1 MLIRSQDKKT
11 VVNTGDLTM
20 FVYKKNELCGT
31 SCPYD
36 WEYCA
41 SDECRVLNE
50 VAEKLARY
58 ERLEEQIAESAEQY
72 IQKGIAMPYA
82 VMPEVTRGVVKTVFE
97 GFGGGEEE

>member
-1 MLIRSQDKKT
+1 MGRVKR
-11 VVNTGDLTM
+11 LTEDS
-20 FVYKKNELCGT
+20 FDGTAHIKLCGT

-36 WEYCA
+36 KEYCA

-97 GFGGGEEE
+97 GFGGGKEE

>member
-1 MLIRSQDKKT
+1 MGRVKR
-11 VVNTGDLTM
+11 LTEDS
-20 FVYKKNELCGT
+20 FDGTAHIKLCGT

-36 WEYCA
+36 GEYCA
-41 SDECRVLNE
+41 SDECQVLNE

-58 ERLEEQIAESAEQY
+58 ERLEEQIVESAEQY
-72 IQKGIAMPYA
+72 IQKGNAMPYA

>member
-1 MLIRSQDKKT
+1 MGRVKR
-11 VVNTGDLTM
+11 LTEDS
-20 FVYKKNELCGT
+20 FDGTAHIKLCGT

-36 WEYCA
+36 GEYCA

-58 ERLEEQIAESAEQY
+58 ERLESAEQY

>member
-1 MLIRSQDKKT
+1 MGRVKR
-11 VVNTGDLTM
+11 LTEDS
-20 FVYKKNELCGT
+20 FDGTAHIKLCGT
-31 SCPYD
+31 SCPYNG
-36 WEYCA
+36 EYCA

-58 ERLEEQIAESAEQY
+58 ERLEEQIVESAEQY

-97 GFGGGEEE
+97 GFRGGEEE

>member
-1 MLIRSQDKKT
+1 MGRVKR
-11 VVNTGDLTM
+11 LTEDS
-20 FVYKKNELCGT
+20 FDGTAHIKLCGT

-36 WEYCA
+36 GEHCA
-41 SDECRVLNE
+41 SDECPVLNE
-50 VAEKLARY
+50 VAGKLARY

-72 IQKGIAMPYA
+72 IQKEIAMPYA